1 MIVRLAKVPVPV
13 VTSYFAVKVVL
24 PAVRPV
30 T

>member
-1 MIVRLAKVPVPV
+1 MIVRLAKVPVPPL
-13 VTSYFAVKVVL
+13 TSYLAVKVVL